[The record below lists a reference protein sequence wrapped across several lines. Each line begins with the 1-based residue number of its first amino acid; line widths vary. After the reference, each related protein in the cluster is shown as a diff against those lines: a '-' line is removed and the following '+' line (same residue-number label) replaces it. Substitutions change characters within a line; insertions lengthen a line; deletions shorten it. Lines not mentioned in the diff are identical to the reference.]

1 VVNEP
6 ETDLGKSRLEICM
19 NCEWLR
25 KNTMTCRQCGCGV
38 NIKVDRKENSCPIG
52 KW

>member
-1 VVNEP
+1 MVIEP

-19 NCEWLR
+19 NCDWFR

-38 NIKVDRKENSCPIG
+38 NMKVDRKENACPIG